1 MGKSGLSKPDKRL
14 AYNRNMK
21 KHPIALTTFRNTIG
35 AIAYIFLV
43 SQIINNGE
51 LLFGNSENSFLGP
64 FAILLLFVLSAAV
77 VGGLLFGQAI
87 YLFFEGKRKDS
98 IKSAI
103 YSIGWLF
110 VITATVFVGLVIF

>member
-1 MGKSGLSKPDKRL
+1 
-14 AYNRNMK
+14 MK
-21 KHPIALTTFRNTIG
+21 KHPIALSTFRNTTG

-43 SQIINNGE
+43 SQIMNNGDI
-51 LLFGNSENSFLGP
+51 LFGNFANSYLGP

-87 YLFFEGKRKDS
+87 YLFFEGNKKDS

-103 YSIGWLF
+103 YNIGWLF
-110 VITATVFVGLVIF
+110 IITATIFVGLVIF

>member
-1 MGKSGLSKPDKRL
+1 M
-14 AYNRNMK
+14 N
-21 KHPIALTTFRNTIG
+21 KHPLVITTFRNTAG

-43 SQIINNGE
+43 SQIMNSGE
-51 LLFGNSENSFLGP
+51 LLFGNSANSYIGP

-77 VGGLLFGQAI
+77 VGGLLFSQAI

-110 VITATVFVGLVIF
+110 SITSVIFACLIIF